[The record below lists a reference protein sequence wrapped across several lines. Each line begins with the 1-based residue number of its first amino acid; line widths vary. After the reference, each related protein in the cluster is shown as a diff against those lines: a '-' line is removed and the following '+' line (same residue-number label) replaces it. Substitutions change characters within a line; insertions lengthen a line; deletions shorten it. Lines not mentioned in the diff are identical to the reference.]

1 MASGFPD
8 WLRATAL
15 LGQYLADYKVVAVDV
30 NGNLYALL
38 QGETAEGVLQ
48 TVRLDSEGRIS
59 AFVIDST
66 DAWGRMLSIGN
77 AELAAR
83 LGSAV
88 KYDRRGQAIFIEDFE
103 NGWAQWRSYTQGVG
117 AAAELTPTTASHG
130 GYCAK
135 LTGGSTLGR
144 YSFLRFTRGILPVG
158 RVGIEMSFA
167 LPGAVDF
174 LIFSLTYYTM
184 TSRYSAKMYFV
195 YADKELQID
204 DADAGMV
211 AVGTAYVSE
220 EDLHVFNTIKL
231 VTDLTTGQ
239 YVRLLYN
246 QQEIDISA
254 YGPSVEGYLYPN
266 RVSLDVGVYSRNGE
280 NDVMYL
286 DDVIFTMAEPE

>member
-1 MASGFPD
+1 
-8 WLRATAL
+8 
-15 LGQYLADYKVVAVDV
+15 
-30 NGNLYALL
+30 
-38 QGETAEGVLQ
+38 
-48 TVRLDSEGRIS
+48 
-59 AFVIDST
+59 
-66 DAWGRMLSIGN
+66 
-77 AELAAR
+77 
-83 LGSAV
+83 
-88 KYDRRGQAIFIEDFE
+88 
-103 NGWAQWRSYTQGVG
+103 
-117 AAAELTPTTASHG
+117 
-130 GYCAK
+130 
-135 LTGGSTLGR
+135 
-144 YSFLRFTRGILPVG
+144 
-158 RVGIEMSFA
+158 MSFA